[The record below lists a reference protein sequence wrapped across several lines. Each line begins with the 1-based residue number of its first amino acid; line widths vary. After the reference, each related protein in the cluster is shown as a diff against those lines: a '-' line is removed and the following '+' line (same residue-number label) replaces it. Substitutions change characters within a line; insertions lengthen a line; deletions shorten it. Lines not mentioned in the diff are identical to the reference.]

1 MKIKYFLQFLGILI
15 IGVFLTSCATK
26 FSKPQTDYSCIGEDL
41 NQKVKS
47 GELVKKVDNLLVVL
61 DASSTMAD
69 KTKKGWSNKQ
79 RKFPVAKELIL
90 CMNTTIPDIEM
101 NSGLRAFGPYYSEKG
116 LIYGM
121 TNYTKAGLNNTVYSI
136 NSTGG
141 MTPIANSIHHARMD
155 LEETTGKVAVILF
168 SDGKNN
174 ATGDPITAAAGMK
187 DQFGNDVCIYTV
199 LLGNDPKGKATMDG
213 IAKAGECGFA
223 TDADTLLTTNGM
235 SDFVTRIFLAKGKGI
250 PPKKMALKDSDGD
263 GVYDHLDQCP
273 NTPRGITVDS
283 VGCPVPIK
291 EKVSITLHVEFDFD
305 KDTVRPEYHSHIGK
319 VANFLK
325 AYSETNAV
333 LEGHTDSIGSEKY
346 NLDLSKRRAESI
358 KKYLVEKFDI
368 SAARISTMGFGKSQ
382 PVATNKTEEGRQQN
396 RRVVANIVTVI
407 IK

>member
-1 MKIKYFLQFLGILI
+1 MKTKHFLQYFGILI

-26 FSKPQTDYSCIGEDL
+26 YSQTQTDYSCIGEDL

-90 CMNTTIPDIEM
+90 CMNTTIPDIEV
-101 NSGLRAFGPYYSEKG
+101 NAGLRAFGPYYSRKG

-121 TNYTKAGLNNTVYSI
+121 TNYTKAGLNSTVYSI

-141 MTPIANSIHHARMD
+141 ITPIANAIHHARMD

-174 ATGDPITAAAGMK
+174 AGGSPITEAAGMK
-187 DQFGNDVCIYTV
+187 DQFGNDICIYTV

-223 TDADTLLTTNGM
+223 TDADTLLAANGM
-235 SDFVTRIFLAKGKGI
+235 SDFVTQVLLAKGAG
-250 PPKKMALKDSDGD
+250 PRDSDGD
-263 GVYDHLDQCP
+263 GVYDHIDQCP
-273 NTPRGITVDS
+273 NTPRGIKVDS

-291 EKVSITLHVEFDFD
+291 EKVSITLHVEFEFD
-305 KDTVRPEYHSHIGK
+305 KDTVRSEYHNHIMK

-325 AYSETNAV
+325 AYPKTNAV
-333 LEGHTDSIGSEKY
+333 LEGHTDNRGTEAY
-346 NLDLSKRRAESI
+346 NLKLSKRRAEGV
-358 KKYLVEKFDI
+358 KKYLVDKFGI
-368 SAARISTMGFGKSQ
+368 SGSRISTKGFGYSQ
-382 PVATNKTEEGRQQN
+382 PVATNKTDEGRQQN
-396 RRVVANIVTVI
+396 RRVVANIITIVI
-407 IK
+407 K

>member
-1 MKIKYFLQFLGILI
+1 MKAKQLLKLFGVLILSI
-15 IGVFLTSCATK
+15 FLTSCATK
-26 FSKPQTDYSCIGEDL
+26 YSQTQTDYSCIGEDL

-47 GELVKKVDNLLVVL
+47 GELVKKVDNLLIVL

-101 NSGLRAFGPYYSEKG
+101 NAGLRAFGPYYSRKG

-121 TNYTKAGLNNTVYSI
+121 TNYTKAGLNSTVYSI

-141 MTPIANSIHHARMD
+141 ITPIGNSIHHARMD
-155 LEETTGKVAVILF
+155 LEETTGKTAVILF

-174 ATGDPITAAAGMK
+174 AKGNPITEAASMK
-187 DQFGNDVCIYTV
+187 DQFGNDLCIYTV

-223 TDADTLLTTNGM
+223 TDADTLLAANGM
-235 SDFVTRIFLAKGKGI
+235 SDFVTKIFLAKGAG
-250 PPKKMALKDSDGD
+250 PRDSDHD

-273 NTPRGITVDS
+273 NTPRGIKVDK
-283 VGCPVPIK
+283 VGCPIPIK
-291 EKVSITLHVEFDFD
+291 EKVSITLHIEFNFD
-305 KDTVRPEYHSHIGK
+305 KDTVKPEYHSHIMK

-325 AYSETNAV
+325 AYPKTNAV
-333 LEGHTDSIGSEKY
+333 LEGHTDNWGPEKY
-346 NLDLSKRRAESI
+346 NLDLSKRRAESV
-358 KKYLVEKFDI
+358 KKYLVEKFNI
-368 SAARISTMGFGKSQ
+368 SASRISTKGFGESQ
-382 PVATNKTEEGRQQN
+382 PVATNKTDEGRQQN
-396 RRVVANIVTVI
+396 RRVVANIVTMVI
-407 IK
+407 K